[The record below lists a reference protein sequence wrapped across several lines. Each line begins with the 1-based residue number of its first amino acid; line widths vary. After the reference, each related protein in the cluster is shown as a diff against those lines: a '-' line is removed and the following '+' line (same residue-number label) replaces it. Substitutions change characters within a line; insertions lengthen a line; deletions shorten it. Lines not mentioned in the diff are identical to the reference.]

1 MRKAAQSLENW
12 VSLPQRS
19 RDLRTRLPAAVVAH
33 PVRDPWCVRK
43 LEIFR
48 TSHSSIR
55 FATRSWTS
63 SKSPT
68 SIGRPIRARS
78 GSTWQWIPAMWSR
91 NFAAAGSTSWLVT
104 IATRHPPCQRFR
116 RKRPESW
123 PQLGLKI
130 VAVWEQNSPDPENLS
145 YSSGYSEAFS
155 AYEQAKAIGQ
165 PAGSAIYFAID
176 FNAHEL
182 EPAKEYF
189 RGRAVPAC
197 SPPRWKTPGSSQSA
211 SRRGSAAIP
220 GIPVCRA
227 LTNRLRRGDLARWR
241 CCRLP
246 DGRRPPPEARAAFA
260 AAAARLATAG
270 IALADRHADPVIE
283 EVEGAIAD
291 LAQLTRTI
299 NAWEAHT
306 GCYVKCSAIGLLKR
320 EGYRTQ
326 SRNFIPKIV
335 SQAAVALGK
344 VVSRLVNRFD
354 LPREAVAEQP
364 LRVIRAGARLD
375 MQ

>member
-1 MRKAAQSLENW
+1 MREEVGNFQDLAQFDQVRHQVLDFQQVSNFDRSAYKGPLGIDLAMDTSDVVEELRGSRIDF
-12 VSLPQRS
+12 VARYYRDPTSSLPALSSQE
-19 RDLRTRLPAAVVAH
+19 A
-33 PVRDPWCVRK
+33 RK
-43 LEIFR
+43 LA
-48 TSHSSIR
+48 S
-55 FATRSWTS
+55 
-63 SKSPT
+63 
-68 SIGRPIRARS
+68 
-78 GSTWQWIPAMWSR
+78 
-91 NFAAAGSTSWLVT
+91 
-104 IATRHPPCQRFR
+104 
-116 RKRPESW
+116 
-123 PQLGLKI
+123 LGLKI

-291 LAQLTRTI
+291 SAQLTRTI